1 MRCVCRTRL
10 DRSSLERPVQYS
22 ELEVLVRG
30 REARKRKESREIC
43 SPTSLLEYGARAE
56 EALSNAETFVDGGA
70 GYSSIPLEAMRC
82 AKPPWFSAK
91 AKKDGGR
98 KE

>member
-1 MRCVCRTRL
+1 MRWVYRTRL
-10 DRSSLERPVQYS
+10 DRSFLERPVQYN
-22 ELEVLVRG
+22 ELGVLVRG
-30 REARKRKESREIC
+30 REAREKKESREIC
-43 SPTSLLEYGARAE
+43 SPTSLLENGASAE
-56 EALSNAETFVDGGA
+56 EALSSAETFVDGGA

-82 AKPPWFSAK
+82 AKPPCVSAK